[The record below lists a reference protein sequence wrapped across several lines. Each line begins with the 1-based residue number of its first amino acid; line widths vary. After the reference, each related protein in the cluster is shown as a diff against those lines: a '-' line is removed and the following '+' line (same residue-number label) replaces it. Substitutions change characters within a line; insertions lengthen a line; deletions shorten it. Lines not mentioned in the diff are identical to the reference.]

1 MGSNGVIVEGFGRNS
16 GDDDC
21 MLNCLPEMKNVCF
34 EHFKPFQD
42 KMSLVLQH
50 SRSHFSALAGRESFA
65 GFLNVPLISDVLVK
79 TIEVM
84 FDAPK
89 PCVVQ
94 PQNDEASANISWLD
108 VVKERNYQ
116 AEYKGNGIYHF
127 HMQDS
132 GVIVHLSAFQH
143 NMILSGLP
151 RKLVQPW
158 SYEKDVQT
166 ELNTLA
172 LAAEMTTLLNE
183 LASEGRLKPCLY
195 PVQSLTSPCS
205 HQSQQHCAW
214 RDSKKRPNSPSQSA
228 VKPKIG
234 GFALSP

>member
-21 MLNCLPEMKNVCF
+21 MLNCLPEMRNVCF

-158 SYEKDVQT
+158 SYEKDVRT